1 MREAPRRR
9 LSTAT
14 RGASA
19 PPGGGIL
26 PSHPRPAPEHRT
38 APLGAIHGTNG
49 NTGVSDVIIGNH
61 HCRLLWDALQSKEEM
76 IIRKPPD
83 GGEPMRIPID
93 WRMTRLPQAALT
105 QAQLVA
111 KQDGLS

>member
-1 MREAPRRR
+1 M
-9 LSTAT
+9 
-14 RGASA
+14 
-19 PPGGGIL
+19 
-26 PSHPRPAPEHRT
+26 
-38 APLGAIHGTNG
+38 TNG

-105 QAQLVA
+105 QPHHFAIQEVRRGPPRDA
-111 KQDGLS
+111 GVQAGHDDPRPVGYGPRRP

>member
-1 MREAPRRR
+1 MVRSSLSRRFCR
-9 LSTAT
+9 AT
-14 RGASA
+14 IPLTFQS
-19 PPGGGIL
+19 
-26 PSHPRPAPEHRT
+26 RPLT
-38 APLGAIHGTNG
+38 VQAIVMTNG